1 MLARCLLGLV
11 VVWHG
16 SQADIARAQERDP
29 SGSTTSPG
37 WSCRASGLT
46 RALPAQVR
54 ESSGLVR
61 SVTRPGILWTHNDRG
76 SDPDLFAIDESGAL
90 VQRVRVGVP
99 AVDWEDLEIGV
110 CETGTCLYIGDIGD
124 NSATRQ
130 TVTVYRI
137 AEPEADLREADG
149 VVALHARFPDGPKDA
164 ESLFVLPTDDLFL
177 VTKGR
182 RQEIALYRYPA
193 PQRPDEVVLLE
204 RVRELFPQ
212 PEDND
217 DRVTAAAATSD
228 GRWIGIRTYRT
239 LYIYDAAPLVGGG
252 AVDPTVLDLTPL
264 AESQGEGLAIGKDGT
279 IWLST
284 EAENKRSTPALNR
297 LDCALPPS

>member
-1 MLARCLLGLV
+1 
-11 VVWHG
+11 
-16 SQADIARAQERDP
+16 
-29 SGSTTSPG
+29 
-37 WSCRASGLT
+37 
-46 RALPAQVR
+46 
-54 ESSGLVR
+54 
-61 SVTRPGILWTHNDRG
+61 
-76 SDPDLFAIDESGAL
+76 
-90 VQRVRVGVP
+90 VGVP